1 MGSIKLKDNIYWVG
15 VKNPELRVFDIIME
29 TKNGTTYNAYVID
42 DEKIAVLDAV
52 KDGFYEEFLKNL
64 KEVIGERKVDYLIVH
79 HTELDHTGII
89 SKFIEDYPEVQI
101 VCSRAASIYLKD
113 ILNKEANI
121 VVAGE
126 DISLGKTTLKFI
138 TAPNLHWPDTMFTYV
153 KERDMLFSCDFLG
166 CHYCPEDNV
175 IAGADEDY
183 EEEMIYYYNVIMAPF
198 SKFVLAGLNKIK
210 DLKFDL
216 VATSHGPIHNKENI
230 AKYMEMYRKF
240 ATEAE
245 NLEDCIPVFY
255 ISAYGNTEAMAH
267 YICDK
272 LRERSIECKAI
283 EITSIGEEKAASIID
298 KSKGFLVGSP
308 TINQDSVKPAWD
320 LLSCVN
326 PIVNRG
332 KASGAF
338 GSYGWSGEGVLMMTE
353 RLKSLKLS
361 VVDEGLKFKFVPNKE
376 EFKKADEF
384 VEKFISLLQK

>member
-29 TKNGTTYNAYVID
+29 TRNGTTYNAYVIN
-42 DEKIAVLDAV
+42 DEKVAVLDAV
-52 KDGFYEEFLKNL
+52 KDGFYEEFLGNL
-64 KEVIGERKVDYLIVH
+64 KEVIGDKKIDYLIVH

-89 SKFIEDYPEVQI
+89 SKFIEDYPEIQI
-101 VCSRAASIYLKD
+101 ICSRAASIYLKD

-121 VVAGE
+121 IVAAE
-126 DISLGKTTLKFI
+126 DISLGETTLKFI

-153 KERDMLFSCDFLG
+153 KERDMLFTCDFLG
-166 CHYCPEDNV
+166 CHYCPKDNV
-175 IAGADEDY
+175 ITGANEDY
-183 EEEMIYYYNVIMAPF
+183 EEEMIYYYNTIMGPF

-230 AKYMEMYRKF
+230 AKYTEMYKKF
-240 ATEAE
+240 ATEAQ

-255 ISAYGNTEAMAH
+255 ISAYGNTETMAH

-272 LRERSIECKAI
+272 LGERGIESTAI

-320 LLSCVN
+320 LLATVN

-338 GSYGWSGEGVLMMTE
+338 GSYGWSGEGVPMMTE

-361 VVDEGLKFKFVPNKE
+361 VVDEGLKFKFVPNE
-376 EFKKADEF
+376 EKFEKADEF
-384 VEKFISLLQK
+384 IEKFISLLQI